1 MSDPST
7 MSMPSDTDI
16 SNARDTQALESKP
29 INGENGGSKY
39 VGGPQNTGPQNT
51 GPQNTY
57 PQYDEYTTLLKK
69 HLSVVESE
77 LSVLKGLNR

>member
-1 MSDPST
+1 
-7 MSMPSDTDI
+7 MSMPSDTDTAI
-16 SNARDTQALESKP
+16 SNTRDTQALESKP
-29 INGENGGSKY
+29 INGEYGSSKY
-39 VGGPQNTGPQNT
+39 VG

>member
-1 MSDPST
+1 

-51 GPQNTY
+51 Y

-77 LSVLKGLNR
+77 LSVLKELNR

>member
-51 GPQNTY
+51 Y

>member
-1 MSDPST
+1 

-39 VGGPQNTGPQNT
+39 VGGPQNT
-51 GPQNTY
+51 Y

>member
-1 MSDPST
+1 

-29 INGENGGSKY
+29 INGENSGSKY
-39 VGGPQNTGPQNT
+39 VGPPENTH
-51 GPQNTY
+51 

-77 LSVLKGLNR
+77 LSILKGLNK